1 MATMRRSQ
9 PLIVAN
15 WKMNPRT
22 LKEAEKLFLEVQKG
36 VKSGEVIIAPPF
48 PFISD
53 LHQLSRMKRIKLAA
67 QDIFFETGGAY
78 TGEVSLP
85 MLKSVG
91 AVASIVGHSERRER
105 GESNNEIYRDIQTL
119 IKHRTLAIVCV
130 GEKTRNNDDSGGYFN
145 AVETQLTA
153 ALKNLKAAELKYIVV
168 AYEPVWAIGTG
179 NDATPED
186 AREMKLF
193 IRKVLADRFGR
204 KAAEGVR
211 VLYGGS
217 VNKQNA
223 GDLIEK
229 GGVDG
234 FLVGGASL
242 KAKEF
247 LAVID
252 EANHAT
258 ART

>member
-1 MATMRRSQ
+1 MKKRK
-9 PLIVAN
+9 LLVVGN

-36 VKSGEVIIAPPF
+36 VKSGEIIIAPPF

-53 LHQLSRMKRIKLAA
+53 LHQLSRMKRIRLAA
-67 QDIFFETGGAY
+67 QDIFFETHGAY

-91 AVASIVGHSERRER
+91 VTASIVGHSERRER
-105 GESNNEIYRDIQTL
+105 GESNAEIYKDIQTL
-119 IKHRTLAIVCV
+119 VKHRTLAIVCV
-130 GEKTRNNDDSGGYFN
+130 GEKTRNNDHRGDYFN
-145 AVETQLTA
+145 AVETQLVA
-153 ALKNLKAAELKYIVV
+153 ALKNLKPAELKYIVV

-186 AREMKLF
+186 AGEMKLF
-193 IRKVLADRFGR
+193 IRKVLSDRFNR
-204 KAAEGVR
+204 VAAAKVPI
-211 VLYGGS
+211 LYGGS

-223 GDLIEK
+223 GALIEK

-242 KAKEF
+242 KTKEF
-247 LAVID
+247 LAIIE
-252 EANHAT
+252 EANHAI
-258 ART
+258 AGA